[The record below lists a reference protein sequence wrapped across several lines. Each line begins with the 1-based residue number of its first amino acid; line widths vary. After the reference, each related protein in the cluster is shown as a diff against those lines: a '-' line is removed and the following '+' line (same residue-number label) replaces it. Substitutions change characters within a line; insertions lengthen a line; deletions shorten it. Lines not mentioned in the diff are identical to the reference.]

1 MLAPCKAIGLTLA
14 VPAVYRSSNASQLH
28 RVRPVSSALPGYS
41 LIADVMI
48 QTAPTNAA
56 AAQNTMQ
63 NLVAGTPETVKELP
77 EKLIIAVSLTAVAVV
92 GYLLRDK
99 LQKDK

>member
-1 MLAPCKAIGLTLA
+1 MCA
-14 VPAVYRSSNASQLH
+14 
-28 RVRPVSSALPGYS
+28 GYP
-41 LIADVMI
+41 LLADVMI

-56 AAQNTMQ
+56 AAQSTVQ

-92 GYLLRDK
+92 GYLLRNK
-99 LQKDK
+99 LQKDE